1 VELSPTVQA
10 CVSTIIALSFQ
21 DTNMPSRQ
29 RTNRSRKSAAP
40 VISGEAVG
48 GESETNERVDSS
60 QVLRSAFDTT
70 PFEEGESASATSAET
85 PKATFVGEQLVYK
98 DRYERIAEA
107 AYLRAERRGF
117 EPGHEL
123 EDWLA
128 AEQEVDALLSSR
140 DDTRNDG

>member
-1 VELSPTVQA
+1 MA
-10 CVSTIIALSFQ
+10 
-21 DTNMPSRQ
+21 SRQ
-29 RTNRSRKSAAP
+29 RSSRSRKSSAP
-40 VISGEAVG
+40 VISGQPLSSEAT
-48 GESETNERVDSS
+48 TNERVDSS

-70 PFEEGESASATSAET
+70 PFEEGESTSIESAEV
-85 PKATFVGEQLVYK
+85 PKATFVGEQLLYK

-128 AEQEVDALLSSR
+128 AEQEVEALLASADSSR
-140 DDTRNDG
+140 DRG